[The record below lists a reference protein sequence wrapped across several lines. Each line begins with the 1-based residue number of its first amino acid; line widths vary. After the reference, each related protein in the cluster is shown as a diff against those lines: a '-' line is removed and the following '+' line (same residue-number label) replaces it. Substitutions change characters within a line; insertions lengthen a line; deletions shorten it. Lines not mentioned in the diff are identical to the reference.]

1 MKWHL
6 GVLFFTKFWRKR
18 LTRRIS
24 LFPVACW
31 WVLYLPGKKTDFNC
45 FFHFL
50 LEGHELPHSIK
61 FSQLRDLAKTDDPM
75 VSLDG
80 MEPEGEGKSSEF
92 ILQNRL
98 KGSKKH
104 SFGEWYHLISH
115 TLLSLRFFPRES
127 QQHFLFSN
135 YVLR

>member
-1 MKWHL
+1 MI
-6 GVLFFTKFWRKR
+6 KFYIYQGRR
-18 LTRRIS
+18 LIS
-24 LFPVACW
+24 IVS
-31 WVLYLPGKKTDFNC
+31 
-45 FFHFL
+45 HFL

-115 TLLSLRFFPRES
+115 TLLC
-127 QQHFLFSN
+127 
-135 YVLR
+135 